1 MKKIDF
7 LTHHCS
13 VKALACAVI
22 NQCGGW
28 FCFTEI
34 APDVDRHGASGG
46 FSGFIYY
53 TETTAF
59 YDKNKKAIL
68 ESLAA
73 MAADM
78 GTSIIEMVAGFNCV
92 NSTLDEIA
100 RVMYG
105 SGDNDDDGIK
115 NALSWYAL
123 ETVAMEFDN
132 ANNK

>member
-7 LTHHCS
+7 VTHHCS
-13 VKALACAVI
+13 VKALALAVI
-22 NQCGGW
+22 NQVGGW
-28 FCFTEI
+28 YCFTEI
-34 APDVDRHGASGG
+34 APDVARHGASCG

-59 YDKNKKAIL
+59 YDKNKAAIL

-78 GTSIIEMVAGFNCV
+78 GTTVIEMVKGFNCL
-92 NSTLDEIA
+92 NSDYSYDEIA
-100 RVMYG
+100 YVVYG
-105 SGDNDDDGIK
+105 SSNDTSIK

-132 ANNK
+132 ANNQ